1 MKDNNRWNPL
11 FPDDDKAV
19 SIRAIEEYLKK
30 LSSCTSSYFNRE
42 RAMLRGEMG
51 RYRDFLDQ
59 ETLPEA
65 PQDPACVL
73 EELSVYFQRA
83 VQWEKAETMI
93 NITPPANLLSIAA
106 TCFASLFNPNFAQD
120 EPSGWLMTTE
130 LAVIKFLAGLVGW
143 DINTAGGVFT
153 FGGKGT
159 NLYAGKI
166 GLTKAVRN
174 VRHTGVGGYNAVSFT
189 NEKSHPCHREV
200 ADWLGLGQDGCVVVK
215 TTRNGQ
221 LDLEDFEKALW
232 DALSLGKQIACIT
245 VNGGTTNEVIVD
257 PIRKVVDIRDR
268 AVAEFHL
275 DYIPHIHVDSVI
287 GWAWL
292 MFASYDFEN
301 NPLGMTKIELMKISS
316 MRDKIQE
323 IQYADSFGVD
333 FHKTGFC
340 PYVSSCIMVRQR
352 KDLLA
357 LGGKGEPDIR
367 EMKLGE
373 YAPFEWSLELTRS
386 SGGPVSAYVALKL
399 FGKQGFQELIYHIF
413 SNGEYIRSLLELE
426 ENFEVINPETEGFA
440 TLFVILPP
448 RGKKCFQDYIRE
460 DRADELLR
468 YNHQFFLFL
477 LEKFE
482 RGEIGFR
489 LTFSRSYRPYGSP
502 SKTGCMKIYQ
512 SSPVSTKER
521 ISEIMQS
528 LFEMKQEY
536 DQTATEFLEK
546 FNAPD
551 DFVYR

>member
-1 MKDNNRWNPL
+1 MKDNNRWNSL
-11 FPDDDKAV
+11 FPVDDKAV
-19 SIRAIEEYLKK
+19 SVCAIEEYLEK
-30 LSSCTSSYFNRE
+30 LSLCTGNYFNAE

-51 RYRDFLDQ
+51 RYCDFLDR

-73 EELSVYFQRA
+73 EDLSAYFQRA

-93 NITPPANLLSIAA
+93 NITPPANLLSIACA
-106 TCFASLFNPNFAQD
+106 CFTSLFNPNFAQD

-130 LAVIKFLAGLVGW
+130 LAVVKFIACLAGW
-143 DINTAGGVFT
+143 DADTAGGIFT

-166 GLTKAVRN
+166 GLTKAIRN
-174 VRHTGVGGYNAVSFT
+174 VRHSGVGGCHAVLFT
-189 NEKSHPCHREV
+189 NEKAHPCHLEA
-200 ADWLGLGQDGCVVVK
+200 ADWLGLGRDSCVVVK
-215 TTRNGQ
+215 TTQNGQ

-232 DALSLGKQIACIT
+232 DALSSGKHIACIT
-245 VNGGTTNEVIVD
+245 INGGTTNEVIVD
-257 PIRKVVDIRDR
+257 PIQKVVDIRDR
-268 AVAEFHL
+268 AVAKFHL
-275 DYIPHIHVDSVI
+275 DYVPHIHVDSVI
-287 GWAWL
+287 GWVWL

-301 NPLGMTKIELMKISS
+301 NPLGMTTTELMKISS
-316 MRDKIQE
+316 MRDKIKE
-323 IQYADSFGVD
+323 IRYADSFGVD

-352 KDLLA
+352 KDLLI
-357 LGGKGEPDIR
+357 LGGRDETDLR

-386 SGGPVSAYVALKL
+386 SNGPVSAYVALKL
-399 FGKQGFQELIYHIF
+399 FGKQGFQELIYRIF
-413 SNGEYIRSLLELE
+413 SNGEYIRSLLEQE

-448 RGKKCFQDYIRE
+448 GSKKRFQDYIRE
-460 DRADELLR
+460 GRAGELLH

-482 RGEIGFR
+482 EGEVGFR

-502 SKTGCMKIYQ
+502 TKTGCMKIYQ
-512 SSPVSTKER
+512 SSPVSKKDR
-521 ISEIMQS
+521 ISEIMRS
-528 LFEMKQEY
+528 LFAMKQKY
-536 DQTATEFLEK
+536 DQTASVLSEK